1 MSLKKFIF
9 WYVSRKCVPARK
21 SATIKLVHNWESENM
36 RFLEVNVVACSL
48 LKNEFSNS
56 ANKTQ
61 SPKRL
66 FQDLFRS
73 VSSEVTTLFRR
84 ITAEYKLERPDDNI
98 PHTRNWKF
106 SYCKRLLPSCTWNN
120 GEIKKQ
126 NQQMMNFLHQTSAFC
141 SLLKVVCSDPT
152 FSAAFFSFFFRG
164 GE

>member
-1 MSLKKFIF
+1 MSLKQFIF

-84 ITAEYKLERPDDNI
+84 ITAECKLERPDDNI

-106 SYCKRLLPSCTWNN
+106 SR
-120 GEIKKQ
+120 
-126 NQQMMNFLHQTSAFC
+126 FLQFIEGSLQWPHIFC
-141 SLLKVVCSDPT
+141 C
-152 FSAAFFSFFFRG
+152 FFFFFFSGWGVGGRG
-164 GE
+164 ASKTSSRGKRWIILYPF